1 METLHST
8 SDLKVRRHR
17 IANAARQVIVRDG
30 IEGATIRDIAAE
42 LGCSTRS
49 ITHYFAD
56 KEDLLLSIYG
66 DLAREGR
73 SIFAAPAHAP
83 GGLVACLMA
92 MTAVDVVNVG
102 LWRVY
107 VAFWERAA
115 RDRRFAE
122 AQRGSIDFAECLIK
136 QIIASSHPHLPNPI
150 DCARKL
156 LALVNGISVQA
167 LLEPDSWT
175 AEQARACFQQSV
187 QDIVQRDAN
196 GDDDRPLGER
206 FRVR

>member
-1 METLHST
+1 MEPLPST
-8 SDLKVRRHR
+8 NDLRDRRHR

-49 ITHYFAD
+49 ITHYFTD

-73 SIFAAPAHAP
+73 AIFAAPAHGP

-92 MTAVDVVNVG
+92 MTAIDVVNVG

-115 RDRRFAE
+115 RDPRFAE
-122 AQRGSIDFAECLIK
+122 AQRDSIDFAECLIK
-136 QIIASSHPHLPNPI
+136 QVLTSLHPHLPDPI
-150 DCARKL
+150 DCARQL

-175 AEQARACFQQSV
+175 PDEARDCFQQSM
-187 QDIVQRDAN
+187 QDIVQRSAKA
-196 GDDDRPLGER
+196 DDRPLGNRLR
-206 FRVR
+206 FR